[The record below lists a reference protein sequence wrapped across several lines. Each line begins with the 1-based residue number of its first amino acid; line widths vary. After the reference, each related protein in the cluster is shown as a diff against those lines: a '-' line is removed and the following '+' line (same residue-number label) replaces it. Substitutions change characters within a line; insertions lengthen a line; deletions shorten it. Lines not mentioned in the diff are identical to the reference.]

1 MSEYLED
8 SAGARRFWPV
18 GMLPQEEPEICP
30 KCGSSNVV
38 AGDCK
43 TCDEVRQDEADAP
56 QEP

>member
-1 MSEYLED
+1 MK
-8 SAGARRFWPV
+8 
-18 GMLPQEEPEICP
+18 PQEEPEICP

-43 TCDEVRQDEADAP
+43 TCAEAAADEADAP